1 MAHTKT
7 SWQTEGL
14 PLAKRVRL
22 IVCDVDGTL
31 VNSDKQI
38 TEATVKAVH
47 QALAAGVTVAVASGR
62 AWGEMAQ
69 VRERLPEIHTFIC
82 SNGAIVMKQ
91 DGEGFETVFHQSFSA
106 EHGVALLRRLLTWD
120 VYGEAYAGDVVYGD
134 KKCLPRITDYVHP
147 RILPLMAPSR
157 KMVADL
163 PSFLEANR
171 LDLEKIQVFYGTQA
185 NKEAIVAELGH
196 SEAFT
201 LIESSEGNLEFV
213 QPGVNKGK
221 AVAALADSMGLGADE
236 VMTIGDSN
244 NDLTM
249 LTYADVSFAMGNGED
264 TAKAAAAYETLTNDE
279 DGVAVAILAVLR
291 ANERLS

>member
-1 MAHTKT
+1 MANTKT
-7 SWQTEGL
+7 SWQTAGL
-14 PLAKRVRL
+14 SLVKPVRL

-38 TEATVKAVH
+38 TKDTILAVN
-47 QALAAGVTVAVASGR
+47 QALAAGITVAVASGR
-62 AWGEMAQ
+62 AWGEMTQ
-69 VRERLPEIHTFIC
+69 VLTALPAIHTFIC

-91 DGEGFETVFHQSFSA
+91 AGDSFETVFHQSFSTKR
-106 EHGVALLRRLLTWD
+106 GVALLRKLLTWD
-120 VYGEAYAGDVVYGD
+120 VYGEVYAGDVVYGD
-134 KKCLPRITDYVHP
+134 KTCLPHITDYVHP
-147 RILPLMAPSR
+147 QILPLMAPSR

-163 PSFLEANR
+163 PTYLEEHQIEM
-171 LDLEKIQVFYGTQA
+171 EKVQVFYGTEA
-185 NKEAIVAELGH
+185 NKAAIVAELGH
-196 SEAFT
+196 SHEFT

-213 QPGVNKGK
+213 QPGISKGK
-221 AVAALADSMGLGADE
+221 AVAALAESMGLSADE

-249 LTYADVSFAMGNGED
+249 LTYGGVSFAMGNGED

-279 DGVAVAILAVLR
+279 DGVAAAILAVLR